1 MGGFKIDQEQKK
13 REAEKEKQRETESL
27 TPGKCR
33 TTIHPLEGF
42 TEEVN
47 VVVNGVDGG
56 GASDGSDGVG
66 RPVGAALPQRPPPGA
81 PIPTADLE
89 DAHYAKPL
97 RTLSL
102 DFDWFNNRGNTLL
115 LQECKLVLQKVI
127 RDVGGS
133 PAGPLFQ
140 PTFAGLMVLHSLEL
154 FHHKLFYKLFS
165 KEL

>member
-1 MGGFKIDQEQKK
+1 MKSHPGLREQVIFV
-13 REAEKEKQRETESL
+13 TSL
-27 TPGKCR
+27 AKHTHDRIFARCR
-33 TTIHPLEGF
+33 
-42 TEEVN
+42 
-47 VVVNGVDGG
+47 
-56 GASDGSDGVG
+56 
-66 RPVGAALPQRPPPGA
+66 QRPPPGA